1 MLPEISLEKL
11 RKELYEARLKQKAQ
25 KEKAKR
31 DKSQWEWLKQAEF
44 FLKKFSRY
52 LNK

>member
-1 MLPEISLEKL
+1 LK
-11 RKELYEARLKQKAQ
+11 KELYETRLKQKAR
-25 KEKAKR
+25 KEKDKR